1 MENKT
6 ITQMQNEKFTWIGG
20 QNRLKTYAKD
30 DVSINLINMGNQN
43 KSANNQGFSI
53 IFRNETWKKFG
64 ERIEIAPFK
73 NRIMF
78 RTSDRGIYMSKKS
91 ANKTTNRYAK
101 YAPMNEIE
109 MKTLKEFIGDYE
121 LKYDSFYELYYI
133 ENENIK

>member
-1 MENKT
+1 MDKT
-6 ITQMQNEKFTWIGG
+6 VKQMQDEKFTWLGST
-20 QNRLKTYAKD
+20 QPQKNFSSK
-30 DVSINLINMGNQN
+30 DVSINLINLGSRT
-43 KSANNQGFSI
+43 KSADATYGFSI
-53 IFRNETWKKFG
+53 IFRNNVWEKFG
-64 ERIEIAPFK
+64 QRVELAPFK

-91 ANKTTNRYAK
+91 DNKSANRYAK

-109 MKTLKEFIGDYE
+109 MKTLKDFIGDYE